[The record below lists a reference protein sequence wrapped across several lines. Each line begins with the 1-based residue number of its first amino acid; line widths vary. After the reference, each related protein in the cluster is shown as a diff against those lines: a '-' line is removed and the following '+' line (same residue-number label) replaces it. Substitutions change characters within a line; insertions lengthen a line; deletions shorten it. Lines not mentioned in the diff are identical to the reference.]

1 MKASRKYRSHSI
13 DFKLRVLQE
22 YYESGMSKHGLG
34 RKYDLAPAC
43 IRTWLRQFESGL
55 LSLPPDLNELERQVY
70 MARKK
75 NMSRTEVSSADPVER
90 LNDEIARLR
99 KALAYSELR
108 NEALHEVLR
117 IGREKYGIDLL
128 KKAGAKQ

>member
-34 RKYDLAPAC
+34 RKYDLAPSC
-43 IRTWLRQFESGL
+43 IRTWLRQFESGS

-70 MARKK
+70 MARNK
-75 NMSRTEVSSADPVER
+75 NMSRTEMSSADPVER
-90 LNDEIARLR
+90 LNDEINL
-99 KALAYSELR
+99 YT
-108 NEALHEVLR
+108 R
-117 IGREKYGIDLL
+117 IF
-128 KKAGAKQ
+128 AKVV